1 MIEQETQFK
10 RLRNEYVEMIFTPT
24 RSNYTEKKHD
34 VYIGKYFLY
43 KIWKDLRKQCFSKAK
58 MALTVNSLFRDSRV
72 ALIWYSRAFRRRVI
86 LTIWK
91 RGTG

>member
-43 KIWKDLRKQCFSKAK
+43 KI
-58 MALTVNSLFRDSRV
+58 
-72 ALIWYSRAFRRRVI
+72 
-86 LTIWK
+86 
-91 RGTG
+91 